1 MKILVS
7 QKQPSN
13 LTPYE
18 PLKKKFG
25 AEIESKPFFL
35 IEPLSS
41 REFRAQ
47 RINLQDYTAVVF
59 SSRHAIDA
67 YFQLAENLR
76 FKVPDT
82 MKYFCTT
89 ELVAMYLQKHIVY
102 RKRKI
107 FYGDG
112 KPESVVALIGPKH
125 KGEKFLITASEG
137 SDVSNLTTLFDKAG
151 LDYTVGTFVKSVPQD
166 LTTVDF
172 ASCDVVVLYNKFD
185 INALYASYPDFQQ
198 GDLKMIAYGK
208 SIAKAMEEAGLEIAA
223 QGPTPA
229 TPSAAKT
236 IETYLDSCAK
246 GKGAAKK

>member
-25 AEIESKPFFL
+25 AEIEFKPFFL

-137 SDVSNLTTLFDKAG
+137 SDVSNLTT
-151 LDYTVGTFVKSVPQD
+151 QD

-208 SIAKAMEEAGLEIAA
+208 SIAKAMEEAGLKIAA